1 MNGVERARQQRNWL
15 ERLMAKIPGFK
26 TYANRELRR
35 DVDKLQREHLSG
47 EVRQI
52 RDRLREMAREYTD
65 AGRIP
70 SLQGFDRLDKKLD
83 GLSQTIRFADYGNSG
98 FFDPVKIGEPE
109 LERLYEHDCSI
120 LDDLEALDA
129 QVDQVPG
136 PSADAGG
143 VDPKPQLDAIRT
155 TVERIGD
162 KWRRRET
169 VIGDV
174 VETR

>member
-1 MNGVERARQQRNWL
+1 MNGVERAREQRNWL

-26 TYANRELRR
+26 SYVNRELRR

-47 EVRQI
+47 EVREI
-52 RDRLREMAREYTD
+52 RDRLRGMARDYTD

-70 SLQGFDRLDKKLD
+70 VLQGFDRLDKKLD
-83 GLSQTIRFADYGNSG
+83 GLSQAIRFADYGNSG

-120 LDDLEALDA
+120 LDDLEALDT
-129 QVDQVPG
+129 QVGQVP
-136 PSADAGG
+136 SASLGL
-143 VDPKPQLDAIRT
+143 DPKPQLDAVRT
-155 TVERIGD
+155 TVEAIDD